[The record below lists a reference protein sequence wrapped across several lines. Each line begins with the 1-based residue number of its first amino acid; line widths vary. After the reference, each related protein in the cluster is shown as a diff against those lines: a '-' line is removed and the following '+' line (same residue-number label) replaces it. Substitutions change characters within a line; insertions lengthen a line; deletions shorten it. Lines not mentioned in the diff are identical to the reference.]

1 MKEYGGIIY
10 VALVNPETNKCQ
22 VGSIPSPDYNQ
33 TPQYMNPLNPNASIE
48 DNQWVT
54 ITHENDNI
62 VENIHKGYEFSDKF
76 VKLFEREQMELN
88 PGDKYAI
95 LYKITV
101 GDKTPD
107 VESTNYVGN
116 KMYDV

>member
-33 TPQYMNPLNPNASIE
+33 TPQYMNPLNPNAAIE
-48 DNQWVT
+48 DNQWVVVS
-54 ITHENDNI
+54 HENEDI
-62 VENIHKGYEFSDKF
+62 VDKINTGYEFNDKF
-76 VKLFEREQMELN
+76 VKLFEREQMEIN

-95 LYKITV
+95 LYKV
-101 GDKTPD
+101 
-107 VESTNYVGN
+107 YVSDN
-116 KMYDV
+116 